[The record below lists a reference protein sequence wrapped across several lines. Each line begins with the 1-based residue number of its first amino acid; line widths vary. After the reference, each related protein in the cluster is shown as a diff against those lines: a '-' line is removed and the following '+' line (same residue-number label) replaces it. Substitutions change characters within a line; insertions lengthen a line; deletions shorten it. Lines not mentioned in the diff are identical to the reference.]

1 MTTFPKEAWKFKAWT
16 NAMLQGAQVGT
27 PEYKAKGLSISKT
40 SSNRKRKRKRRRR
53 KRAKK
58 E

>member
-27 PEYKAKGLSISKT
+27 PEYKAKGLGTKQ
-40 SSNRKRKRKRRRR
+40 SSTRQRKKRKRRRR